1 MDGFIPV
8 PVYTHIRL
16 DSMAEDDLQGSAC
29 PYADEA
35 ERHLAEH
42 DSSYSKHLDLV
53 DRLREPVAKIFHL
66 D

>member
-1 MDGFIPV
+1 MED
-8 PVYTHIRL
+8 
-16 DSMAEDDLQGSAC
+16 DDLQGSAC

-35 ERHLAEH
+35 EKHLAEL

-53 DRLREPVAKIFHL
+53 DRLRAPVAKIFHL